1 MTTGIWS
8 ATSGAVARTMD
19 LDVAANNIANA
30 TTPGFRADRAV
41 FVQRLIGA
49 RAGVPS
55 LATRA
60 QRYAVIRSVQPNL
73 DGGNLVRTGRSL
85 DVALRQKTAFFA
97 VSTPAGER
105 YTRAGNMEL
114 GPDGLLVTHE
124 GHAYLDGSH
133 RPVRVPADAN
143 HVGIGED
150 GQILADGDPAG
161 GQLLVVEFNNPGA
174 LRKDGDVLLQ
184 ANEASGRPS
193 KVDPELEVETLEQS
207 NASALRTMTTLVNTT
222 REFEMITKVIDAFS
236 SMEQQAASQVMK
248 GK

>member
-30 TTPGFRADRAV
+30 STPGFRADRAV
-41 FVQRLIGA
+41 FVQKVIGA
-49 RAGVPS
+49 NAGTPS

-60 QRYAVIRSVQPNL
+60 QRYAVIRSVQPDL
-73 DGGNLVRTGRSL
+73 GGGNLVKTGRAL
-85 DVALRQKTAFFA
+85 DVALRQKGSFFA
-97 VSTPAGER
+97 VQTPAGER
-105 YTRAGNMEL
+105 YTRAGNLEL
-114 GPDGLLVTHE
+114 GPNGSLVTHE
-124 GHAYLDGSH
+124 GYAYLGGDH
-133 RPVRVPADAN
+133 RPLRAPAGAN
-143 HVGIGED
+143 DVSIGED
-150 GQILADGDPAG
+150 GQILVDGEPAG
-161 GQLLVVEFNNPGA
+161 GQLLTVEFNNPAA

-184 ANEASGRPS
+184 ANEASGRPRR
-193 KVDPELEVETLEQS
+193 VDAELEPETLEMS